1 MTTGYYTTTRSE
13 TFTVTHAWH
22 IAVKIGTDLKRMQRF
37 YGEPDD
43 QLIDDYEREAVA
55 LLHGDYLD
63 WVTYGFCKDERWVV
77 ALKYAA
83 RYGGVLISDDNPG
96 RVPRGVDVS
105 GCAFSSVL
113 LGTSKWAQLNE
124 IQKQRF
130 YADAGVS
137 FTREPGS
144 DFQGDWQRDRA
155 YSAGGR
161 GVLRHTVGLRENG
174 NSFAG

>member
-43 QLIDDYEREAVA
+43 QWIDDYEREAAA

-63 WVTYGFCKDERWVV
+63 WITYGFHKNGQWVV

-83 RYGGVLISDDNPG
+83 RYGGVLISDDSPG
-96 RVPRGVDVS
+96 GVPRGVDIA
-105 GCAFSSVL
+105 GCQFESL
-113 LGTSKWAQLNE
+113 LLVTSKWAQLDE
-124 IQKQRF
+124 IQQKRF
-130 YADAGVS
+130 YADAGIS
-137 FTREPGS
+137 FTRVPGH
-144 DFQGDWQRDRA
+144 DFRGAWESSRT

-161 GVLRHTVGLRENG
+161 GVLRYTVG
-174 NSFAG
+174 

>member
-43 QLIDDYEREAVA
+43 QLIDDYEKEAVA
-55 LLHGDYLD
+55 LLKGDYLD
-63 WVTYGFCKDERWVV
+63 WVTYGFRKDGRWVV

-83 RYGGVLISDDNPG
+83 RYGGVLISDDSPG
-96 RVPRGVDVS
+96 RVPLGVNVS
-105 GCAFSSVL
+105 GCQFSSVL
-113 LGTSKWAQLNE
+113 RGTSKWEQLNE
-124 IQKQRF
+124 IQQKRF
-130 YADAGVS
+130 YTDAGIS
-137 FTREPGS
+137 FIRVPGHDFYGTWQS
-144 DFQGDWQRDRA
+144 DRT

-161 GVLRHTVGLRENG
+161 GVLRYAVG
-174 NSFAG
+174 